1 MPIVL
6 ALILSMFMVNKT
18 DLLDKYLGINR
29 ILLVFTPD
37 YQDDRFQRQQVIL
50 QNNKDKLKER
60 DLILIEMNQ
69 NDGYGENQYSETEVI
84 NLRKKY
90 SIKPSEFAVIL
101 IGKDGTEKLRYN
113 DVVQAEQLISIIDSM
128 PMRKEEMKSRK

>member
-6 ALILSMFMVNKT
+6 ALILSLFMVNKT
-18 DLLDKYLGINR
+18 DLLDKYLGKNR

-50 QNNKDKLKER
+50 QNSKAKLKER

>member
-6 ALILSMFMVNKT
+6 ALILSLFMVNKT
-18 DLLDKYLGINR
+18 DLLDKYLGKNR

-37 YQDDRFQRQQVIL
+37 YQDDRFQRQQAIL
-50 QNNKDKLKER
+50 QNSKAKLKER